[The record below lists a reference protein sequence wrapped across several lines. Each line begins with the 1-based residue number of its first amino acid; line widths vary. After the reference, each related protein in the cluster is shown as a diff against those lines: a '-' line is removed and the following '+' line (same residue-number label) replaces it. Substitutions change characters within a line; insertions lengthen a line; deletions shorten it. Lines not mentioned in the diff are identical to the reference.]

1 MDVHTK
7 IKFMRLSKNYTQ
19 SYMADE
25 LGIDVTNYSRM
36 ERGNAQISIDRLIK
50 IAAILD
56 ADVADFIEK
65 NPHSSQDDLS
75 HVLQEILREIRII
88 RKKLDE

>member
-19 SYMADE
+19 SYIADE

-65 NPHSSQDDLS
+65 KPHSSQDDLS